1 MKVKHISILLAAA
14 LTLAAC
20 SKSEIQYESPS
31 DICFAPASK
40 NITKAAMPA
49 GVLDKNVKLGVWAYW
64 NGVNG
69 TVESTATYANYTD
82 AYLYNSLFANRAD
95 TDNWGGYDS
104 QNAKEVAYPWPSSG
118 ALVFAGYT
126 KPSPNTNLE
135 ARYILSKTI
144 DGVLHEDELT
154 FADYTQDVQDGVLT
168 SDDLCWFSATTES
181 YNYRTA
187 ASGAVSVT
195 LNHALTWITF
205 KAYGSGAPVSSG
217 NEWVITSITLKNI
230 STVGTATCH
239 GTKVNWDPIV
249 STSSIKVYSK
259 DVENGYRLTT
269 LPDGDKTLPAIEN
282 VKNNTLVIPQTPVEA
297 EITYKTSPNSEP
309 VTKTIALT
317 LDNTKDKKGNA
328 NTENTKWEA
337 GKHYTYTLHFKSN
350 EIRVTPSYGDWTSTD
365 QSITVE

>member
-82 AYLYNSLFANRAD
+82 AYLDNSLFANRAD
-95 TDNWGGYDS
+95 TDNWGGYDR
-104 QNAKEVAYPWPSSG
+104 QNEKEVAYPWPSSG

-126 KPSPNTNLE
+126 LPTSGYIDSGVSYTLNGPTSDTSDKMVITGYKQNIKDGKLE
-135 ARYILSKTI
+135 
-144 DGVLHEDELT
+144 
-154 FADYTQDVQDGVLT
+154 

-205 KAYGSGAPVSSG
+205 KAYGSGTPVISEK
-217 NEWVITSITLKNI
+217 EWVITDITLTGVNMI
-230 STVGTATCH
+230 GTATCT
-239 GTKVNWDPIV
+239 GNTVTWETQTPV
-249 STSSIKVYSK
+249 SIQVYSNSK
-259 DVENGYRLTT
+259 GHPLTT
-269 LPDGDKTLPAIEN
+269 LPTGDKTLPAIEN
-282 VKNNTLVIPQTPVEA
+282 VENKNNTLVIPQIPKKA
-297 EITYKTSPNSEP
+297 EITYKTSPTSEP
-309 VTKTIALT
+309 VKKTIDLT
-317 LDNTKDKKGNA
+317 LDNTKDQNGNA
-328 NTENTKWEA
+328 NTKITEWEA

-350 EIRVTPSYGDWTSTD
+350 EIRVTPSYGEWTSTD

>member
-205 KAYGSGAPVSSG
+205 KAYGSGTPVISEK
-217 NEWVITSITLKNI
+217 EWVITDITLTGVNMI
-230 STVGTATCH
+230 GTATCT
-239 GTKVNWDPIV
+239 GNTVTWETQTPV
-249 STSSIKVYSK
+249 SIQVYSNSK
-259 DVENGYRLTT
+259 GHPLTT

-282 VKNNTLVIPQTPVEA
+282 VKNNTLVIPQIPKKA
-297 EITYKTSPNSEP
+297 EITYKTSPTSEP
-309 VTKTIALT
+309 VKKTIDLT
-317 LDNTKDKKGNA
+317 LDNTKDQNGNA
-328 NTENTKWEA
+328 NTKITEWEA

-350 EIRVTPSYGDWTSTD
+350 EIRVTPSYGEWTSTD